1 MTAKRTHGH
10 TTNRVKKKG
19 RWQVVKSFTY
29 NSWEAMNRRCS
40 DPKHPWYDIY
50 GGRGIEVCERWRRG
64 TPNAF
69 INFLNDMGERP
80 AKNMTLDRRD
90 ANLGYFRDNCQ
101 WADKPTQR
109 LNQRTK
115 MVIDVEP
122 VNLVPF

>member
-1 MTAKRTHGH
+1 MTAKKTHGH
-10 TTNRVKKKG
+10 TQQVKKKG

-69 INFLNDMGERP
+69 INFLTDMGERP

-90 ANLGYFRDNCQ
+90 ANLGYYKDNCQ

-122 VNLVPF
+122 INSIPY